1 MRPLPVMW
9 AKQEARELTKQ
20 EELNYEDRYTEW
32 LADQE
37 KLRRYQE
44 YQEYQDSKARS
55 FYGTNNGDVKEPDV
69 DEWYGEQLHHLSDF
83 PKADLDLDST
93 FTFPSASDGKHTL
106 LVIVY
111 I

>member
-20 EELNYEDRYTEW
+20 EELDYETRYTEW
-32 LADQE
+32 LDAQD
-37 KLRRYQE
+37 KLRKYQE
-44 YQEYQDSKARS
+44 YQESMARS
-55 FYGTNNGDVKEPDV
+55 YYGTKDGDVKEPDV

-83 PKADLDLDST
+83 PKADLDST

-106 LVIVY
+106 LELVSFL
-111 I
+111 